1 MIEPLPRNFHNA
13 KVNILFIG
21 DSISSGLA
29 VPVEE
34 GGEPVPFGV
43 LDVFPFIAQ
52 RELLEK
58 ESPLNVAIDLV
69 AYPACL
75 ITPTDQEREDGVR
88 DGMNEIFFDVSY

>member
-1 MIEPLPRNFHNA
+1 MIEPLPRDFHDE

-52 RELLEK
+52 REL

-69 AYPACL
+69 AYPGACL
-75 ITPTDQEREDGVR
+75 ITPTDQERENGVR
-88 DGMNEIFFDVSY
+88 EGMNEMFFDVSYY